1 MKNMTRMI
9 LVAFLALPLLVAC
22 KKEEAPKVEAKAAM
36 SAPAGDDLAAWR
48 DYLQDVVPRNM
59 GGIANQPYVYL
70 LPGENAPDFQDQYDR
85 MLEKAQSDVGRGI
98 ISGNML
104 AYASPA
110 SAKMAD
116 IVVASFEGVP
126 PDSMKGVRVLF
137 IGHPA
142 DGERVKAAVEPAG
155 VNYVFVDS
163 SK

>member
-9 LVAFLALPLLVAC
+9 LVAILALPLLAGC
-22 KKEEAPKVEAKAAM
+22 KKEEAPKVEAQPL
-36 SAPAGDDLAAWR
+36 SAPASDDLGAWR

-70 LPGENAPDFQDQYDR
+70 LPGESAPDFQAQYDR

-98 ISGNML
+98 IAGNML

-116 IVVASFEGVP
+116 IVVASFEGVQP
-126 PDSMKGVRVLF
+126 ATMKGVRVLF
-137 IGHPA
+137 IGQPA

-155 VNYVFVDS
+155 VDYVFVDS
-163 SK
+163 TK